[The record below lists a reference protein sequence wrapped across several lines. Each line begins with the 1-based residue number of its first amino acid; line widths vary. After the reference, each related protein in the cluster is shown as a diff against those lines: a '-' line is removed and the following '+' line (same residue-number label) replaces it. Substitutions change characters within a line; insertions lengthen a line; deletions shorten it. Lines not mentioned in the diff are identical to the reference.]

1 MRRDTA
7 SRIALACGL
16 AVVLVL
22 PLSAEP
28 TKIKVDGAVIK
39 GYITYLASDASLGRR
54 TMTPGYEKAVDW
66 AAAKF
71 KEWGLKP
78 AGENGTYFQ
87 KVPIAGARSMYV
99 WTTGVPTLVINGRT
113 FYVRDN
119 EFTVDT
125 ASKAGAQ
132 ANAEVV
138 FVGYGISAPA
148 KGLDEYAGV
157 DVKGRIVLAFK
168 GSPTTAAAPRVQF
181 APPTAP
187 EAPRPAGA
195 KDDWADETTDKAK
208 DDRVCQGR
216 GGRDALQ
223 P

>member
-16 AVVLVL
+16 AIVLVL

-66 AAAKF
+66 AASKF

-87 KVPIAGARSMYV
+87 KGPDVLRSRQRV
-99 WTTGVPTLVINGRT
+99 HRRHSVEG
-113 FYVRDN
+113 
-119 EFTVDT
+119 
-125 ASKAGAQ
+125 
-132 ANAEVV
+132 
-138 FVGYGISAPA
+138 
-148 KGLDEYAGV
+148 
-157 DVKGRIVLAFK
+157 
-168 GSPTTAAAPRVQF
+168 GSPG
-181 APPTAP
+181 
-187 EAPRPAGA
+187 E
-195 KDDWADETTDKAK
+195 
-208 DDRVCQGR
+208 R
-216 GGRDALQ
+216 GGCVRRLRHLGSGQGAG
-223 P
+223 